1 MRERK
6 CDACGEKTR
15 RWMPRPPYRTCK
27 DCRRLPQDKWEAAVA
42 ELDRIEGRGRGV
54 ITFDVAPSHSI
65 NACQAA
71 EAWLASRTCPIC
83 KGHSRPGDC
92 SCPCQM

>member
-15 RWMPRPPYRTCK
+15 RWTPRPPYRTCK

-54 ITFDVAPSHSI
+54 ITFDVAPGLDGRTRSI
-65 NACQAA
+65 NAC
-71 EAWLASRTCPIC
+71 LAGSLHQEKLWRKP
-83 KGHSRPGDC
+83 
-92 SCPCQM
+92 